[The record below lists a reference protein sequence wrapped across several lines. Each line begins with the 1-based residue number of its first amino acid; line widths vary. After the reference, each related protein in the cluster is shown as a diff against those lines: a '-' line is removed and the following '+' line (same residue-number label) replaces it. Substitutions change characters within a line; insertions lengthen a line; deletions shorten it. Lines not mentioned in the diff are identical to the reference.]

1 MEGLSRLIITSGVV
15 SLYLPCND
23 NAVLLELVD
32 RIKQNKWK
40 KRANKTVLV
49 EDDDNIDNLRTTLRR
64 RPFKAKFR
72 HPAKIKVREQIG
84 LLYLPAAV
92 NGLRYGVHKTPIK
105 IEG

>member
-32 RIKQNKWK
+32 RMQINKWK

-49 EDDDNIDNLRTTLRR
+49 EDDDNIDKLRTLLRR

-72 HPAKIKVREQIG
+72 HPAKIMVREPDWFVISCSSCEWSTTG
-84 LLYLPAAV
+84 CP
-92 NGLRYGVHKTPIK
+92 
-105 IEG
+105 